1 MLVPAGAWPA
11 AFTARVE
18 LADSREPGVRKQRD
32 FSGVVVW
39 LEPVGRAID
48 PPAPRAYTMSQKGK
62 RFVPHV
68 LAIPLG
74 STVDFPNFDPIFHNA
89 FSNFAGQPFDT
100 GLYPPGTS
108 RKVQFRR
115 DGVVQVFCNIHAAMN
130 AVIVVVKTAYVAVS
144 SAGGAVRI
152 EGVPPGAYQ
161 MRVWHE
167 RAAGETLRALERRVE
182 IPVAGP
188 AAPVVLR
195 ISEAGYLA
203 APHKNKY
210 GHDYPPEAGD
220 AAYPGARK

>member
-1 MLVPAGAWPA
+1 MLIPAGASPA

-18 LADSREPGVRKQRD
+18 LADSREPGVRKQKD

-39 LEPVGRAID
+39 LEPAGGFPGQIPSRTF
-48 PPAPRAYTMSQKGK
+48 TMSQKGK
-62 RFVPHV
+62 RFVPHI

-89 FSNFAGQPFDT
+89 FSNFGGQPFDT

-108 RKVQFRR
+108 RKIQFRR
-115 DGVVQVFCNIHAAMN
+115 DGVVRVFCNIHAAMS

-144 SAGGAVRI
+144 SAGGAIRMD
-152 EGVPPGAYQ
+152 GVPPGIYQ

-167 RAAGETLRALERRVE
+167 RASGETLRALERRVE
-182 IPVAGP
+182 VPEAGT
-188 AAPVVLR
+188 ASPVVLR

-210 GHDYPPEAGD
+210 GHDYPPETGD